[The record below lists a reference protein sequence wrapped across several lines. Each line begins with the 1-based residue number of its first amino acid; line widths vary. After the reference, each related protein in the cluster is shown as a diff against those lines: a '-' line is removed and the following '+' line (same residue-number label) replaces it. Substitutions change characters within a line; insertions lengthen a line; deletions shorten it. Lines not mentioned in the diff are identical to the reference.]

1 MDGVVDG
8 TQQVEVTYDFQSL
21 AEPFASAPSVTRS
34 LDVTDTVVA
43 PGLVLA
49 PDTLADLAE
58 GVTVTVT
65 VKLTSSPAANVTVAF
80 TADAT
85 ELSFSTANL
94 VFTSAEWNTPK
105 VVELT
110 GVKDILV
117 DGTQQVVVTYDI
129 SSTDGSAYNDLDSVT
144 QSLGVTD
151 VDIGAVS
158 FAPAF
163 LPDIDEEGAM
173 STATVILSLSAPA
186 EPGVTLAIRS
196 FIPSAATLSA
206 DSISVALTT
215 TSDSATVTISAV
227 PNFLDDGNHR
237 YGVTVSVVEGGPPGY
252 VGLNASPNPLALL
265 ALGDVIDNDEVG
277 LVLDPPPSLPD
288 FSLPDLDE
296 GQTATLKVRLA
307 AVPTRN
313 VRVSILLSEQNELAV
328 FVQMTGAFT
337 VLVFR
342 PTNWNVPQPVTLSAV
357 VDNAVDANQVVMM
370 TLGIR
375 TQAASNYAS
384 LPNVILRQNIID
396 VDEAGLVADPTTLPN
411 INEEGGT
418 ATVTVRLLTAADPGV
433 QLSFTSPF
441 PAVAT
446 LTETPLL
453 VTLTTLA
460 DRVTVT
466 LGAVDD
472 TAANGNRPYALKV
485 SVVSG
490 HGGYDGL
497 TLSVAGARVFDNDA
511 PGLVL
516 DPPVLP
522 DLKEAH
528 AEFDDLLLLDTP
540 VETQVMVYLAKQ
552 PTAAV
557 TVSISSSDPSE
568 LTVSVARLVF
578 GVGNWDT
585 PQPVTLSGVE
595 DMLLDGPKPVTV
607 IYDYFSSDASYGTL
621 SVVNQTLEVIDLNQN
636 GGASLLSGGAPDIRE
651 NRGPVTVGLRL
662 NLLFAT
668 AVEPRAV
675 LNISTNQAFVTL
687 SAPSIQV
694 TLTTLADRMSVT
706 LFPVNDMVDTGNR
719 RYTFFINTHVDGLSD
734 KFDKSQAFHGNFLE
748 DDEANLVLDPSTL
761 PDLAE
766 NATSTVSVKLATPP
780 LADVTVS
787 VSSGDTGDFLV
798 SPAQLMFTTTNWNAE
813 QPVTLSGVPDSL
825 ADGPHEVAVNF
836 ETSSADDPYNDLPV
850 VSQALSV
857 TDATPVGLVAEPTP
871 LPNLS
876 EDGGRATVTLRLVT
890 AAETAVT
897 MSITSLSHIA
907 PLISAPLATLTTLA
921 DRVTVTLRAINNT
934 SIGNSQYALSV
945 SVVSGPGNY
954 NGLSLSFSGMVV
966 DDDVP
971 NLLLDPFSLLDV
983 TEGGETQVMVK
994 LSRPPSSAVSVA
1006 VSSSDPDELTVSID
1020 ELVFTTGTWSRAQ
1033 PVTLSGKEDS
1043 LIDGTQTVVVTYGLS
1058 SSDTRY
1064 GNLPDVTQTLDVTDS
1079 DVAGVVPDPTTLPTI
1094 DEEGETSTA
1103 TVTLRLATNI
1113 EDVAVGVTLAFT
1125 SPFPAVAT
1133 LSAMTLR
1140 ATLTTT
1146 TDSVTVTLGA
1156 VNDDVD
1162 GNDRDYGLK
1171 VSVVDGPAGYAGL
1184 EMTVTGSVRDDD
1196 TSNLMLDPSF
1206 STLLTFAESG
1216 TSQVTVKLATMPS
1229 AIVTVAISSSDSEQ
1243 SNLIVSHTQL
1253 VFTADNWDTD
1263 QTVTLT
1269 GVEDSLV
1276 DGTKTEMLT
1285 YDLSSSDTRYGNLP
1299 DVTQT
1304 LNVTDSDNAII
1315 RSDPTTLPNINEE
1328 GESSTATVTL
1338 SLETTAASGVTLDFT
1353 SPFPAVATLTLSETP
1368 LRATLTTTSDRATV
1382 TLGAVANNSDT
1393 GNRPYALLV
1402 SVVGG
1407 PGGYS
1412 GLKLSVTGMV
1422 TDDDVA
1428 NLLLAP
1434 TTLPNV
1440 TEIGETQVN
1449 VMLATQPSA
1458 DVTVSVSS
1466 SETGEA
1472 TVSPARL
1479 VFTAESWNV
1488 AKPVTLSGV
1497 EDNLVDGTQEVI
1509 VTYDLSSIGDSDY
1522 DDLTNVTQSLGVTD
1536 ADTASFTFI
1545 PTALPDIPELGGMV
1559 TVSVHLGTAADS
1571 NVELA
1576 LTSLDTTAA
1585 TLTGAS
1591 IPATLLATANVAV
1604 VTLFAVDDG
1613 IDHLINRRYG
1623 LRVSVTSGPA
1633 AFVGLTQIVEGSL
1646 TDDDVANLVL
1656 VPSSLTLALAEG
1668 ATRMVTVKLATEP
1681 TANVNVAV
1689 ASDDDTELLVSP
1701 ASLVFMTDNWDTDQT
1716 VTLTGVRDSLVDG
1729 MKQVMVT
1736 YDISSTG
1743 DSAYHAV
1750 SNVTQP
1756 LTVTDSDIAGFDFL
1770 TDPPTLPSITENG
1783 GVAVVALSLAT
1794 AAESGVEL
1802 SFTSLFTAVATLSPA
1817 SLRATL
1823 TLTADKATVTLGTVD
1838 NPDASGDQ
1846 TYALKVSVMSGPGS
1860 YADLE
1865 LTVTGTAEDDDVP
1878 NLVLDP
1884 PSPSLPVVAEGG
1896 ERQVM
1901 VNLATRPTSGV
1912 TVAVSSSETGELTVS
1927 PAELVFTRS
1936 DWNTAKAVML
1946 SGAEDNL
1953 VDGSQTV
1960 EVTYAVT
1967 SLDSDYGGLGA
1978 RTQSQVV
1985 TDSDVGGLALF
1996 PAAAALPPLSEPD
2009 GMATVSLRLT
2019 RSSSSPVMLAV
2030 WSSDP
2035 SIVTLS
2041 SATLTLTLMDEMDR
2055 GAVELGAVDN
2065 SGTGNN
2071 GYFLMV
2077 SVLNAVG
2084 GYADLTLTVHGML
2097 IDDDAPNLV
2106 LSPTPLPA
2114 VAEGAISMVMVN
2126 LGTVPIVNVTVSV
2139 SSSETGEL
2147 TVSPATLVFTPDD
2160 WDEPQAIALTGVTD
2174 GLVDGTQA
2182 VMVTFDS
2189 SSSGEYNTLSD
2200 VTLSQDVTD
2209 AEIAALLPDPTT
2221 LTNIPEDI
2229 GTVAVTISLMTTA
2242 ETGVELSFS
2251 SSVPEVA
2258 TVSSRSLRATLRTT
2272 TDSATVTLE
2281 VIDDDEANVN
2291 KEFAL
2296 LVTVVTGPGGYSGL
2310 GLSIAGMVID
2320 DDVPN
2325 LVLNP
2330 NSPQDVTEVGESQ
2343 VSVRLATQPSDNV
2356 TVAVTVSDDT
2366 ELLVSPAQLVFTTT
2380 DWSTAKAVTLSGV
2393 EDNLVD
2399 ETKQV
2404 MVTYD
2409 ISSTGDSDYGG
2420 LDSVTQSLDVTDSDT
2435 AALIPAPATLPS
2447 INEPDGTAEV
2457 ILRLSV
2463 AVETGV
2469 ELSFTSLI
2477 PGVATLTAPSPLRAT
2492 LTTLDDRATVTL
2504 GAVDDDEATGNQR
2517 YALLVSVESG
2527 PGGYSGLSLSVTGMV
2542 VDDDIPNL
2550 VLALTPPPAV
2560 AENGERQVMVKLA
2573 TLPSDNVTVS
2583 VSSSDEGEA
2592 TVSPARLVFTNTS
2605 WDTELP
2611 VTLSGVADNLVDGT
2625 QAVVVTYDSSSN
2637 GDIAYNRLSNVTQT
2651 LSVTDVDTAGLETDP
2666 PTLPSIPENGG
2677 VAVVVLSLATAAE
2690 PGVEMSFTSL
2700 FTAVATLSSTPLF
2713 ATLRALDDRAT
2724 VTLGT
2729 VDNPASSGDQ
2739 TYALKVSVM
2748 SGPGGYADLELTV
2761 TGTAEDD
2768 DVPALVLDPPS
2779 PSLPDVAE
2787 DATSTVSV
2795 MLATQPSANVTVAV
2809 TVSDDTELL
2818 VSPANLVFM
2827 PDDWNTAQA
2836 VTLSGVPDS
2845 LVDGTKQV
2853 TVTYDLSSSGPGSSG
2868 DSGYDDLPDVT
2879 QSLDVTDEDDGSF
2892 VFIPGSLPNIGE
2904 NGGTAVV
2911 SVRLATAAETA
2922 VTLALTSLDSPAA
2935 TLTAASIP
2943 ATLIATANVAVVTL
2957 FAVDDSIDTPSNRR
2971 YGLRVSVTSGQDGYV
2986 GLTQIIAGSVTDDD
3000 VARLMLDPPT
3010 LSDLAEGAMS
3020 AVMVSL
3026 ATEPTQDVTV
3036 SVSSSDEGE
3045 MTVSTSPLVFRP
3057 DSWNTAQ
3064 TVTLSGIEDRLV
3076 DETQTVAV
3084 TYVLS
3089 SRDRPYNNVPNV
3101 TQPLSVTDADIAGL
3115 KTEPTTLPPIN
3126 EDGDTAIVAV
3136 GLMTAVETA
3145 VTLSFTSPDPAAT
3158 LSSSLRATLRTLDD
3172 RARVTLRAVAN
3183 DAASGN
3189 QPYSLQ
3195 VSVVSGPG
3203 GYSGLSLSVGGGLVI
3218 DDDVPNLVLDRP
3230 SRPVVA
3236 EGGETQVSVMLAT
3249 QPSANVTVAVTVSD
3263 DTELTVSPASLV
3275 FTADDWNAAQAVT
3288 LSGVPDSLVDGTK
3301 QVMVTYDLSS
3311 SGPGPSGDSDY
3322 NALADVLQA
3331 LNVTDEDV
3339 AGLRAD
3345 QTTLPSIGENGG
3357 TAMVILRLLT
3367 ASEPGVALSFT
3378 SPFPAVATLS
3388 AMPLRATLTT
3398 LDDRATVTL
3407 GAVNDNIDRNDRG
3420 YALKV
3425 SVESG
3430 PGGYANLEL
3439 TVSGSVTDDDVAA
3452 LMLDPPTLSDL
3463 AEGAMSAVMVSL
3475 ATEPTQDVTV
3485 SVSSSDEGEMT
3496 VSTSP
3501 LVFRPDN
3508 WNTAQTVTLSGIADS
3523 LVDETQ
3529 TVAVTYVLSSRDR
3542 PYNDVP
3548 NVTQPLSVTD
3558 ADIAG
3563 LKTEPT
3569 TLPSINEDGD
3579 TAIVAVGLMTAVETA
3594 VTLSFTSPDPAAT
3607 LSSSLRATLR
3617 TLDDRARVTLRAVAN
3632 DAASGNQPYSLQV
3645 SVVSGP
3651 GGYSGLSLSVGGGIV
3666 IDDDV
3671 PNLVLDRPSRP
3682 VVAEGGETQ
3691 VMVRLATLPSANVT
3705 VAVTVSDVTEL
3716 TVSPA
3721 SLVFRADNWD
3731 TDQTV
3736 TLSGVEDNL
3745 VDGMKQVMVTYDLS
3759 SSGPGSSGDS
3769 DYDGLPN
3776 VTQALDVTDEDVAGL
3791 RPDPTT
3797 LPSIGENGGTA
3808 VVALT
3813 LLTAAEG
3820 GVTLSFTSPFP
3831 EVARLS
3837 PTSITATLTTTA
3849 HRATVTLRAVNDDI
3863 DRIDRGY
3870 ALKVS
3875 VVSGPGGYAN
3885 LELTVS
3891 GSVTDDD
3898 VANLMLAPPTLS
3910 DLAEGVAY
3918 PVMVKLASEP
3928 IANVTVSVTS
3938 SDPGELRVSP
3948 TQLEFTADD
3957 WNAGQPVTLSGR
3969 EDNLVDGTQTVMV
3982 TYAASSSDN
3991 NYGGLAAVPQSQD
4004 VTDSDVGGL
4013 ALEPVAASLPAL
4025 SEPDGVATVS
4035 LRLTKPSTSPV
4046 TLAVWSS
4053 ATSVATLSSA
4063 TVMLTMKSAADLGA
4077 VTLGAVDNDG
4087 MGNRNYELR
4096 VSVVDGVGGYDGVML
4111 SVPGTVIDD
4120 DAVGV
4125 RFVVP
4130 GSPRLMEGGSLTVS
4144 VALGATP
4151 TAAVTLEVSST
4162 DTMVATLSPATVTLT
4177 LDGPLASAPVIVSG
4191 VTNTL
4196 LADQTYELT
4205 VSVVG
4210 SGADYNGQVASTSGI
4225 VVSDDAT
4232 LVAEPAELGEFLRR
4246 NGPATVEVTLRLERI
4261 PAMSVTVII
4270 DNFNSEYATL
4280 LGPSQ
4285 SQTATLGASNDSVT
4299 LTLVTVDD
4307 EGIYPREFGLRV
4319 MVTTGNA
4326 ADVGFNRV
4334 FTLRGTVIES
4344 RLSSEATAMLQ
4355 VAVADIAAAG
4365 LAIDLVADN
4374 INGGPSDGP
4383 RAQIGGRSVTGLSA
4397 TVGVSPSRPPD
4408 AWNDSD
4414 PWSEAGEAE
4423 WKDGMGL
4430 VPGSGFVLP
4439 LSSGAGTGTSTEL
4452 WGGARYS
4459 DLSGEPAIGGV
4470 RHSYDGD
4477 AVAMHVGMTRRFAS
4491 GTSAGLAIGHTW
4503 VDLEVSAEGDDSVVK
4518 ASRRLV
4524 SVHPYVS
4531 LPLLQDTR
4539 LLLLAG
4545 YGDGTYRAVGD
4556 ETRKASMRMVAA
4568 RLERDWQAE
4577 GFDLSGKLGV
4587 LSVESKLKA
4596 DEDAAAQ
4603 RGGSFQSRVELE
4615 FSKSYA
4621 PGEGTSL
4628 RPYGSLGYLHE
4639 SGTVDTEGGVEIG
4652 AGLRGAWIAG
4662 LDADLS
4668 ARYQLD
4674 GAKRSER
4681 KLEGRLSYDPGLD
4694 RRGLLLDASQEHSLS
4709 EEEDGSASVESEYTV
4724 RLGHGWG
4731 RTLWRRHG
4739 VLGTYVSTVEGSG
4752 SGFHGPRLGLSFEAA
4767 SLELV
4772 AEQGFDEGRFYLNY
4786 VTNF

>member
-1 MDGVVDG
+1 MTVTVTLAPFPFIQGEETVTVFFDHTELSVTFASPRHASQFIEDCGDGCVRARLQKGVLGVREDEIILIYEARSDARSEATEPSPTQVTVAHADYFANSDFANIPADERTFSIDVYSVAPGLELDPDTPTPLAEGATRTVMMNLSRRPTDDVTVEVSSSDTGELTVSPASLVFTSDNWNTARAVVLKGELDGVVDG
-8 TQQVEVTYDFQSL
+8 TQQVVVTYDFQSL

-173 STATVILSLSAPA
+173 STATVTLSLSVPA

-528 AEFDDLLLLDTP
+528 AQFDDLLLLDTP

-578 GVGNWDT
+578 GVGNWDM

-621 SVVNQTLEVIDLNQN
+621 SVVNQTLEVINLNQN

-719 RYTFFINTHVDGLSD
+719 RYTFFINTRVDGLSD

-836 ETSSADDPYNDLPV
+836 EFSSADTPYNAV

-871 LPNLS
+871 LPDLS

-971 NLLLDPFSLLDV
+971 NLLLDPFSLLAV

-1033 PVTLSGKEDS
+1033 PVMLSGKEDS

-1103 TVTLRLATNI
+1103 TVTLRLAANI
-1113 EDVAVGVTLAFT
+1113 ENVAVGVTLAFT

-1133 LSAMTLR
+1133 LSATTLR

-1146 TDSVTVTLGA
+1146 ADSVTVTLGA

-1162 GNDRDYGLK
+1162 GNDRAYGLK
-1171 VSVVDGPAGYAGL
+1171 VSVVDGPAVYAGL
-1184 EMTVTGSVRDDD
+1184 EMTVSGSVRDDD
-1196 TSNLMLDPSF
+1196 TSNLVLDPSS
-1206 STLLTFAESG
+1206 STLVTLTESE
-1216 TSQVTVKLATMPS
+1216 TSQVMVKLATMPS
-1229 AIVTVAISSSDSEQ
+1229 AIVTVAISSSDSTN
-1243 SNLIVSHTQL
+1243 SDLIVSHTPL
-1253 VFTADNWDTD
+1253 VFTAANWSTN
-1263 QTVTLT
+1263 QTVTLS

-1276 DGTKTEMLT
+1276 EITQTVTVTVT
-1285 YDLSSSDTRYGNLP
+1285 YDLSSGDGLYNALS

-1304 LNVTDSDNAII
+1304 LKVTDSDNATITP
-1315 RSDPTTLPNINEE
+1315 DPITLPTINEE
-1328 GESSTATVTL
+1328 GAMSTATVTL
-1338 SLETTAASGVTLDFT
+1338 RLETTAESGVTLTLT
-1353 SPFPAVATLTLSETP
+1353 SPFPGVATLTSTP
-1368 LRATLTTTSDRATV
+1368 LRATLTTTSDSAIV
-1382 TLGAVANNSDT
+1382 TLGAVANDSAT
-1393 GNRPYALLV
+1393 GNQDYALLV

-1412 GLKLSVTGMV
+1412 GLTLSVAGTV

-1440 TEIGETQVN
+1440 TEIGVTQVS
-1449 VMLATQPSA
+1449 VMLATQPA
-1458 DVTVSVSS
+1458 ANVTVAVESSDESELMVSIA
-1466 SETGEA
+1466 E
-1472 TVSPARL
+1472 L
-1479 VFTAESWNV
+1479 VFTTSNWDTAQT
-1488 AKPVTLSGV
+1488 VTLSGV
-1497 EDNLVDGTQEVI
+1497 EDSLVDGPKPVT
-1509 VTYDLSSIGDSDY
+1509 VTYDSSSGGDSNY
-1522 DDLTNVTQSLGVTD
+1522 NDLSNVTQSLSVTD
-1536 ADTASFTFI
+1536 EDTASFTFI
-1545 PTALPDIPELGGMV
+1545 PGSLTDIPELGGMV
-1559 TVSVHLGTAADS
+1559 TVSVRLGTAAES

-1585 TLTGAS
+1585 TLTAAS

-1783 GVAVVALSLAT
+1783 GVAVVALSLST

-1802 SFTSLFTAVATLSPA
+1802 SFTSLFETVATLSPT

-1823 TLTADKATVTLGTVD
+1823 TTTADKATVTLGTVD

-1846 TYALKVSVMSGPGS
+1846 PYALKVSVVSGPGG

-1901 VNLATRPTSGV
+1901 VNLATRPTSDV
-1912 TVAVSSSETGELTVS
+1912 TVAVSSSETGELTVD
-1927 PAELVFTRS
+1927 PARLVFTRS
-1936 DWNTAKAVML
+1936 DWNTAKPVTL

-1953 VDGSQTV
+1953 VDGTQTV

-1967 SLDSDYGGLGA
+1967 SLDSDYGNLAA
-1978 RTQSQVV
+1978 RTQSQEV
-1985 TDSDVGGLALF
+1985 TDSDMGGLALV
-1996 PAAAALPPLSEPD
+1996 PVAASLPPLNEPD
-2009 GMATVSLRLT
+2009 GVATVSLQLT
-2019 RSSSSPVMLAV
+2019 KSSSSPVTLAV

-2041 SATLTLTLMDEMDR
+2041 STTLTLMLMDEMDR

-2077 SVLNAVG
+2077 SVLNSVG
-2084 GYADLTLTVHGML
+2084 GYADLTLTVPGML

-2106 LSPTPLPA
+2106 LDPTPLPA
-2114 VAEGAISMVMVN
+2114 VAEGATSTVSVN

-2147 TVSPATLVFTPDD
+2147 TVDPALLVFTTANWNIPR
-2160 WDEPQAIALTGVTD
+2160 PVTLSGVPD

-2182 VMVTFDS
+2182 VMVTFDT
-2189 SSSGEYNTLSD
+2189 SSSGDYNTLSD
-2200 VTLSQDVTD
+2200 VTLSQAVTD
-2209 AEIAALLPDPTT
+2209 AETAALLPDPTT

-2281 VIDDDEANVN
+2281 VIDDDESTGNQ
-2291 KEFAL
+2291 EFAL

-2330 NSPQDVTEVGESQ
+2330 NSPQDVTEVGETQ
-2343 VSVRLATQPSDNV
+2343 VSVRLATQPSANV
-2356 TVAVTVSDDT
+2356 TVAITVSDT
-2366 ELLVSPAQLVFTTT
+2366 SELELSPANLVFTTDNWNT
-2380 DWSTAKAVTLSGV
+2380 VRIVTLSGV
-2393 EDNLVD
+2393 PDSLVD
-2399 ETKQV
+2399 GTKQV

-2409 ISSTGDSDYGG
+2409 LSSSGLGSSGDSDYDD
-2420 LDSVTQSLDVTDSDT
+2420 LPNVTQSLDVTDSDT

-2625 QAVVVTYDSSSN
+2625 QAVVVTYDSSSD
-2637 GDIAYNRLSNVTQT
+2637 GDNAYNRLSNVTQT

-2713 ATLRALDDRAT
+2713 ATLRTLDDRAT

-2787 DATSTVSV
+2787 NATSTVSV

-3010 LSDLAEGAMS
+3010 LPDLAEGAMS

-3045 MTVSTSPLVFRP
+3045 MTVSTSPLVFTS
-3057 DSWNTAQ
+3057 DNWNTAQ

-3651 GGYSGLSLSVGGGIV
+3651 GGYSGLSLSVGGGLV

-3691 VMVRLATLPSANVT
+3691 VMVMLATQPSANVT

-3991 NYGGLAAVPQSQD
+3991 NYGGLAAVTQSQD

-4053 ATSVATLSSA
+4053 AT
-4063 TVMLTMKSAADLGA
+4063 
-4077 VTLGAVDNDG
+4077 
-4087 MGNRNYELR
+4087 
-4096 VSVVDGVGGYDGVML
+4096 
-4111 SVPGTVIDD
+4111 
-4120 DAVGV
+4120 
-4125 RFVVP
+4125 
-4130 GSPRLMEGGSLTVS
+4130 
-4144 VALGATP
+4144 
-4151 TAAVTLEVSST
+4151 
-4162 DTMVATLSPATVTLT
+4162 
-4177 LDGPLASAPVIVSG
+4177 
-4191 VTNTL
+4191 
-4196 LADQTYELT
+4196 
-4205 VSVVG
+4205 
-4210 SGADYNGQVASTSGI
+4210 
-4225 VVSDDAT
+4225 
-4232 LVAEPAELGEFLRR
+4232 
-4246 NGPATVEVTLRLERI
+4246 
-4261 PAMSVTVII
+4261 
-4270 DNFNSEYATL
+4270 
-4280 LGPSQ
+4280 
-4285 SQTATLGASNDSVT
+4285 
-4299 LTLVTVDD
+4299 
-4307 EGIYPREFGLRV
+4307 
-4319 MVTTGNA
+4319 
-4326 ADVGFNRV
+4326 
-4334 FTLRGTVIES
+4334 
-4344 RLSSEATAMLQ
+4344 
-4355 VAVADIAAAG
+4355 
-4365 LAIDLVADN
+4365 
-4374 INGGPSDGP
+4374 
-4383 RAQIGGRSVTGLSA
+4383 
-4397 TVGVSPSRPPD
+4397 
-4408 AWNDSD
+4408 
-4414 PWSEAGEAE
+4414 
-4423 WKDGMGL
+4423 
-4430 VPGSGFVLP
+4430 
-4439 LSSGAGTGTSTEL
+4439 
-4452 WGGARYS
+4452 
-4459 DLSGEPAIGGV
+4459 
-4470 RHSYDGD
+4470 
-4477 AVAMHVGMTRRFAS
+4477 
-4491 GTSAGLAIGHTW
+4491 
-4503 VDLEVSAEGDDSVVK
+4503 
-4518 ASRRLV
+4518 
-4524 SVHPYVS
+4524 
-4531 LPLLQDTR
+4531 
-4539 LLLLAG
+4539 
-4545 YGDGTYRAVGD
+4545 
-4556 ETRKASMRMVAA
+4556 
-4568 RLERDWQAE
+4568 
-4577 GFDLSGKLGV
+4577 
-4587 LSVESKLKA
+4587 
-4596 DEDAAAQ
+4596 
-4603 RGGSFQSRVELE
+4603 
-4615 FSKSYA
+4615 
-4621 PGEGTSL
+4621 
-4628 RPYGSLGYLHE
+4628 
-4639 SGTVDTEGGVEIG
+4639 
-4652 AGLRGAWIAG
+4652 
-4662 LDADLS
+4662 
-4668 ARYQLD
+4668 
-4674 GAKRSER
+4674 
-4681 KLEGRLSYDPGLD
+4681 
-4694 RRGLLLDASQEHSLS
+4694 
-4709 EEEDGSASVESEYTV
+4709 V
-4724 RLGHGWG
+4724 RLPPC
-4731 RTLWRRHG
+4731 RQRR
-4739 VLGTYVSTVEGSG
+4739 
-4752 SGFHGPRLGLSFEAA
+4752 
-4767 SLELV
+4767 
-4772 AEQGFDEGRFYLNY
+4772 
-4786 VTNF
+4786 